1 VPGEARPQVILV
13 DTSAY
18 FALVDSADRHH
29 VAAVGFVRSNT
40 VPLATTDLIV
50 VEALNLTRVRLGHS
64 PAVRLGRRLLNPVL
78 TTVLKVAEQDMS
90 RAWQLFQR
98 YRDKEFSF
106 TDCTSFALMERMRI
120 TTAFAFDIH
129 FRQYGRFTIVP

>member
-1 VPGEARPQVILV
+1 VPGEARPRVLFV

-18 FALVDSADRHH
+18 FALVDRSDRHH
-29 VAAVGFVRSNT
+29 AAAVGFVRSNA
-40 VPLATTDLIV
+40 VPLATTNLIV
-50 VEALNLTRVRLGHS
+50 VETLNLTRARLGHS
-64 PAVRLGRRLLNPVL
+64 PAVRLGRRLLNPGL
-78 TTVLKVAEQDMS
+78 TTVLKVSDQDIT
-90 RAWQLFQR
+90 RAWHLFQR